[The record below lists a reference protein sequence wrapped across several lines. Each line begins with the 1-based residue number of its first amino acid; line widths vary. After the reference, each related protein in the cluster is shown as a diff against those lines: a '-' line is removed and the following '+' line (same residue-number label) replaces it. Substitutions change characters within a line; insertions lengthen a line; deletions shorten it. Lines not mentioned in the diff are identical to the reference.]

1 MYNSKAAFIMYGREG
16 GGAGEIEGGWGK
28 IFSIKRG
35 DGKFLDQKG
44 GGIKK
49 LFAFNLKHNS
59 FIS

>member
-1 MYNSKAAFIMYGREG
+1 MAERG
-16 GGAGEIEGGWGK
+16 GGGGGGRWNWGGK
-28 IFSIKRG
+28 GKNIFNKKG